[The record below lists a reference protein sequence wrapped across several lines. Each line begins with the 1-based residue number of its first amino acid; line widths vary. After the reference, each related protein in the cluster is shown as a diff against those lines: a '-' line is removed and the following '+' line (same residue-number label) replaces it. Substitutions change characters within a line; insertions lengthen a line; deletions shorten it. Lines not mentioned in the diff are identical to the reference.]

1 VPIAFGEE
9 VFAPPLDRPVAI
21 DRRATGRSAGPPARP
36 TPARS
41 GPFAGSTAPA
51 PPAPVLGAGEGLP
64 PGAAAWEMDPP
75 VLPVARPGPPKEPLR
90 ELRLSA
96 LAPLQP
102 PPRQRPAPKAVD
114 APGSTGAAGPTA
126 PVAGRSA
133 PVRAAPPRAAAPP
146 PTVREPIARIAPPV
160 SPRRDAAILPGSAGA
175 APTTGRAGE
184 AELDLEPDVDAIEVH
199 LRRAPAWRRVLA
211 SAIDAGIAGLFLLL
225 LLGPIVSR
233 ADLPPSLGID
243 EAVDAFTRRGS
254 VLIPALAVVAVVTF
268 AYQWL
273 GVALM
278 GATPGKRILRLR
290 VVGPDGRRPSFG
302 RSALRAAFAIP
313 SFLLL
318 GLGPLLG
325 LFTRSGRSLHDFGA
339 GTYPVSAP

>member
-1 VPIAFGEE
+1 VRCPRCRTENEAASICCKSCGAPIAFGDEA
-9 VFAPPLDRPVAI
+9 FASPLDRPIEI
-21 DRRATGRSAGPPARP
+21 DRRAAGRSAPAARPVAPLGASRPPSAPAVAAPAPTRAGEVAPASGAWEMEPPARP
-36 TPARS
+36 RRMATARES
-41 GPFAGSTAPA
+41 VG
-51 PPAPVLGAGEGLP
+51 
-64 PGAAAWEMDPP
+64 
-75 VLPVARPGPPKEPLR
+75 

-102 PPRQRPAPKAVD
+102 PPRPPAAPAADRTPK
-114 APGSTGAAGPTA
+114 
-126 PVAGRSA
+126 
-133 PVRAAPPRAAAPP
+133 AAPPRANGKGAATGPAPVPEPP
-146 PTVREPIARIAPPV
+146 RMEPIGRIAPPAIA
-160 SPRRDAAILPGSAGA
+160 SPAIASPARA
-175 APTTGRAGE
+175 APAEAGRDE
-184 AELDLEPDVDAIEVH
+184 PELDLEADVDAIEVH
-199 LRRAPAWRRVLA
+199 YRRAPAFRRIVA
-211 SAIDAGIAGLFLLL
+211 SSIDAAIAGVFLVLL
-225 LLGPIVSR
+225 
-233 ADLPPSLGID
+233 PSLGLD
-243 EAVDAFTRRGS
+243 EAVDALTRRGG
-254 VLIPALAVVAVVTF
+254 VLLPALAVVAVVTF

-278 GATPGKRILRLR
+278 GATPGKRVMRLR